1 MNIKAILASTLLTA
15 LFAGTSAIAG
25 DNDHFA
31 ATDYETTNSS
41 VVTQKVSYQAATLD
55 IEDSV
60 KSGRK

>member
-31 ATDYETTNSS
+31 AADYETTNSS
-41 VVTQKVSYQAATLD
+41 VEMQKVSYQTATLD
-55 IEDSV
+55 NEASV
-60 KSGRK
+60 ASGRK

>member
-15 LFAGTSAIAG
+15 LFTGTSAIAG

-31 ATDYETTNSS
+31 AADYETTNSS

-55 IEDSV
+55 IEDTV